1 MPTQLLARW
10 AHLYSDDKA
19 VSATVT
25 CLHLAAIFLGGG
37 AAVVADPSALQL
49 APRAGVAVG
58 PPAGGSS
65 VHRWVVTALGVIVVS
80 GLLMMLADLTPTSSP
95 VFWIKMG
102 LTVGLVGNGYLRVRA
117 ARHRSRDGRGR
128 RMVPA
133 RVDRQSG
140 AVAGHSAGRHPP
152 CFRGLIVDRN
162 DCPGCPLQER
172 REFLR
177 DVGALLAS
185 ALVAP
190 LPIHFG
196 HALAAAGDERTYP
209 IPGQRRSHHRP
220 RERGDRGA
228 LRAEGLRLQPVLPA
242 PATALRWHPEDV
254 QFQCPKHHSRYRPDG
269 VFISGRATR
278 GMDRFAL
285 RRDGGN
291 LVVDL
296 DQLFRQDR
304 DAAAWGAAVV
314 TL

>member
-1 MPTQLLARW
+1 M
-10 AHLYSDDKA
+10 
-19 VSATVT
+19 
-25 CLHLAAIFLGGG
+25 
-37 AAVVADPSALQL
+37 
-49 APRAGVAVG
+49 
-58 PPAGGSS
+58 
-65 VHRWVVTALGVIVVS
+65 
-80 GLLMMLADLTPTSSP
+80 
-95 VFWIKMG
+95 
-102 LTVGLVGNGYLRVRA
+102 
-117 ARHRSRDGRGR
+117 
-128 RMVPA
+128 
-133 RVDRQSG
+133 
-140 AVAGHSAGRHPP
+140 
-152 CFRGLIVDRN
+152 DRN

-177 DVGALLAS
+177 DVGALLVS

-209 IPGQRRSHHRP
+209 IPDSDGATIDRENEVIVVRFEQKAYAFNLSCPHQR
-220 RERGDRGA
+220 
-228 LRAEGLRLQPVLPA
+228 
-242 PATALRWHPEDV
+242 TALRWHPEDV